1 MRRSMTGLF
10 LTLLMAWLAGCSNGS
25 TSMPTTTE
33 DLTFLTYNDI
43 DTVCETPALSQA
55 GTDLLSAM
63 EGQLLLSYALDS
75 NIELTQEL
83 GDYDHL
89 VLTNPLWVQH
99 FGDPDNLIPVPFDQL
114 SETMQDFLSVQLPLL
129 TVDDAAADI
138 SLYEYRGDPLLI
150 FPVNVTLGAAA
161 PISAQNPLLL
171 LVEHPTKT
179 LRGDSCLLP
188 LTSSGNILF
197 SDGAKLQQEL
207 EHSPLHEYASMQSFK
222 GE

>member
-1 MRRSMTGLF
+1 MRRSMTGLL
-10 LTLLMAWLAGCSNGS
+10 LTLLMACLAGCGNES
-25 TSMPTTTE
+25 TSIPTTAK
-33 DLTFLTYNDI
+33 DLAFLTYTDI
-43 DTVCETPALSQA
+43 DTVCETPALSRA

-99 FGDPDNLIPVPFDQL
+99 FGDPDNLIPVPFGQL
-114 SETMQDFLSVQLPLL
+114 SEAMQDFLSAQLPLL
-129 TVDDAAADI
+129 TADDAAEDI
-138 SLYEYRGDPLLI
+138 GLYEYHGDPLLI

-161 PISAQNPLLL
+161 PIPAQDPLLL
-171 LVEHPTKT
+171 LVEQPTKA

-207 EHSPLHEYASMQSFK
+207 ERSPLREYASAHAFQ
-222 GE
+222 EE

>member
-1 MRRSMTGLF
+1 
-10 LTLLMAWLAGCSNGS
+10 
-25 TSMPTTTE
+25 
-33 DLTFLTYNDI
+33 
-43 DTVCETPALSQA
+43 
-55 GTDLLSAM
+55 M

-138 SLYEYRGDPLLI
+138 SLY
-150 FPVNVTLGAAA
+150 
-161 PISAQNPLLL
+161 
-171 LVEHPTKT
+171 
-179 LRGDSCLLP
+179 
-188 LTSSGNILF
+188 
-197 SDGAKLQQEL
+197 
-207 EHSPLHEYASMQSFK
+207 ASMQSFK